1 MGGSL
6 VSLDLFQ
13 LVWEASL
20 LVQLVILL
28 LVAASVISWAAILFK
43 WRELSGAEQD
53 SETFLEVY
61 HEGSWRESLDAAKRF
76 ERTPLSAIFLAAHA
90 ELLRIAKYRGP
101 GGNQNLDAR
110 EQRNVAQQLAWASSQ
125 ESVRLESRLSFLAT
139 TGSSAPFVGLFGTV
153 VGIIDAFTS
162 IGEAGS
168 ASLAVVAPGIAEAL
182 IATAVGLLAAIPA
195 SIFYNVFVA
204 HLRELQGAIDL
215 FSAEVRDDAVFAL
228 ADRSPSPGLEA

>member
-61 HEGSWRESLDAAKRF
+61 HEGSWRESLDAAKRH
-76 ERTPLSAIFLAAHA
+76 EGSPLSTIFLAAHS

-110 EQRNVAQQLAWASSQ
+110 EQRNISHQLAWASSQ
-125 ESVRLESRLSFLAT
+125 EMTRLESRLSFLAT
-139 TGSSAPFVGLFGTV
+139 TGSAAPFIGLFGTV
-153 VGIIDAFTS
+153 VGIIDSFTA
-162 IGEAGS
+162 IGQAGS

-204 HLRELQGAIDL
+204 RLRELQGAIEL
-215 FSAEVRDDAVFAL
+215 FGAEVEEDAVFAL
-228 ADRSPSPGLEA
+228 ADRAPAPGLET

>member
-61 HEGSWRESLDAAKRF
+61 HEGSWRESLDAAKRH
-76 ERTPLSAIFLAAHA
+76 EGSPLSAIFLAAHA

-101 GGNQNLDAR
+101 GGNQDLDAR
-110 EQRNVAQQLAWASSQ
+110 EQRNIARHLAWTASE
-125 ESVRLESRLSFLAT
+125 ESLRLESRLSFLAT
-139 TGSSAPFVGLFGTV
+139 TGNAAPFIGLFGTV

-162 IGEAGS
+162 IAQAGS

-204 HLRELQGAIDL
+204 RLRELHAAIDL
-215 FSAEVRDDAVFAL
+215 FSTEVQEDAVFAL
-228 ADRSPSPGLEA
+228 TDRSPAPGLEA